1 MIKVLV
7 NRIDGN
13 CIGMDLSGHAYYDE
27 HGKDIVCAAIS
38 VLAQTCLMALNDVA
52 KIEDIMYS
60 IEEETGLLTFTLP
73 ECLTSKQREHAN
85 VIIESI
91 LTGIKGTQEMY
102 PDYIRIIEREVGPDA
117 IENESTTLCE

>member
-1 MIKVLV
+1 MIKVLI
-7 NRIDGN
+7 NRMDGN
-13 CIGMDLSGHAYYDE
+13 YIGLDVSGHAYYDE

-52 KIEDIMYS
+52 KIENIMYS
-60 IEEETGLLTFTLP
+60 VEEETGLLTFTLP
-73 ECLTSKQREHAN
+73 ECLTLKQREHAN

-117 IENESTTLCE
+117 IKNESSTLCE